1 MLLNYL
7 KSKQLDSLCVAKQVD
22 IINVVSSLLET
33 VFVLKKCNVLLRLDM
48 FIRNRNIYE

>member
-22 IINVVSSLLET
+22 IINVVCSLLET
-33 VFVLKKCNVLLRLDM
+33 VFVLKKVQCV
-48 FIRNRNIYE
+48 IKAGHVYTQ